1 MSSLP
6 RLTRLLLSRYRQFRF
21 CKVDLEKIASEG
33 IIPDLCLIGANGC
46 GKSTLLAELYQASN
60 PHMPPVRET
69 SPDSEDSLH
78 LAKYSCG
85 EAEFF
90 TARVPGSGPEKV
102 LYFSS
107 ELETTTAWETLSD
120 DPPSFTEFHNRFSD
134 FLTDEPENFRSPS
147 SAAWFSPEH
156 NLLDGGPLD
165 SFGAFV
171 GKKWNQR
178 ESDFHHY
185 LMLPE
190 NREKTISAIEGE
202 FSQRS
207 PDVLLAVEE
216 VWNRI
221 LLPTFNRVELVN
233 EEGPVVTRDGRAFPF
248 SVLPAAVQRLL
259 LEVGHLLAQRLD
271 ERSLPGV
278 VFLDSPE
285 EGLHPTTVLALL
297 PLFRSLGP
305 GHHRT
310 ILTAT
315 HSPLLASL
323 FPPAQRLRLEHN
335 ENGHVTVKPGI
346 SAEGADPSQLL
357 KSDFQLSRL
366 EPPSEPVLVAAPATR
381 YSKLKRA
388 IQSTDD
394 QDELAD
400 LIDEVMTMRKY

>member
-1 MSSLP
+1 MSSSP
-6 RLTRLLLSRYRQFRF
+6 RLTYLLLSRYRQFRF
-21 CKVDLEKIASEG
+21 CQVDLATTASEN

-46 GKSTLLAELYQASN
+46 GKSALLAELYQAIN
-60 PHMPPVRET
+60 PAIPPVRET
-69 SPDSEDSLH
+69 SPDSVDSLH
-78 LAKYSCG
+78 LAKYSGG
-85 EAEFF
+85 ETEFF
-90 TARVPGSGPEKV
+90 VARVPGGSPGNA

-107 ELETTTAWETLSD
+107 ELETTIAWETLSD
-120 DPPSFTEFHNRFSD
+120 DPPSFLEFQNRFAD
-134 FLTDEPENFRSPS
+134 FLTVEPENFHNPS
-147 SAAWFSPEH
+147 SVAWFSPEH
-156 NLLDGGPLD
+156 SLLGGKPLD

-178 ESDFHHY
+178 EADFHHY

-190 NREKTISAIEGE
+190 NREKTISVIEGE

-207 PDVLLAVEE
+207 PDLLLLVEE

-233 EEGPVVTRDGRAFPF
+233 EEGPVVTRDGSALPF
-248 SVLPAAVQRLL
+248 SVLPPVLQRLL
-259 LEVGHLLAQRLD
+259 LQVGHLLAQRMD
-271 ERSLPGV
+271 ESGLPGAI
-278 VFLDSPE
+278 FLDSPE
-285 EGLHPTTVLALL
+285 EGLHPTTVLDLL
-297 PLFRSLGP
+297 PLFRSLGS
-305 GHHRT
+305 GLHRP

-315 HSPLLASL
+315 HSPLLAAL
-323 FPPAQRLRLEHN
+323 FPPAQRLRLEHD
-335 ENGHVTVKPGI
+335 ENGHVTVKSGI

-357 KSDFQLSRL
+357 RSDFQLSPL
-366 EPPSEPVLVAAPATR
+366 EPLAAPAPVAAPATR